1 MAVYDPADDP
11 GASYSCSVAALKT
24 GDPVGAAAAGKVTVA
39 NDLNAVAAAVEV
51 PVPREFDY
59 SLQFYRL
66 QLQQSTNI
74 PYVPFP
80 IVEIKGTACN
90 VPYRARTHTWAR
102 EVYGGGDAHADPPKH
117 SPPP

>member
-1 MAVYDPADDP
+1 M
-11 GASYSCSVAALKT
+11 
-24 GDPVGAAAAGKVTVA
+24 GAAAAGKVTVA